1 MDDRLRYQRDFASHV
16 LKACFTKGL
25 SPAFFLAGFV
35 EETAEL
41 IEAMDVK
48 GNNIEEWKLKVLS
61 ELGDVL
67 WYTHAI
73 IEHLPGGKM
82 SRNCNDPKKI
92 ALEILVENETKTQP
106 LLLIGRVAGAVKKH
120 LRGDKDWPIM
130 RERIQTALNVSVSSL
145 VALTASCINRDF
157 GQVLK
162 EAMNSNIIK
171 VEARLRLN
179 TIRGDGARETTEDVK
194 KQHEILE

>member
-1 MDDRLRYQRDFASHV
+1 MDGHLRCQMDFTSHV
-16 LKACFTKGL
+16 LKACLTKGL

-41 IEAMDVK
+41 IEAIDDK
-48 GNNIEEWKLKVLS
+48 GKNIEEWKLKVIS
-61 ELGDVL
+61 ELGDML

-82 SRNCNDPKKI
+82 STNGCNTMKI
-92 ALEILVENETKTQP
+92 DLKIVVENEVKTQP

-120 LRGDKDWPIM
+120 LRGDRDWPIM

-145 VALTASCINRDF
+145 VALTASCINWDF

-179 TIRGDGARETTEDVK
+179 TIRGDGARETTDHVK
-194 KQHEILE
+194 EQQKILE

>member
-1 MDDRLRYQRDFASHV
+1 MGSMGV
-16 LKACFTKGL
+16 LG
-25 SPAFFLAGFV
+25 P
-35 EETAEL
+35 
-41 IEAMDVK
+41 
-48 GNNIEEWKLKVLS
+48 
-61 ELGDVL
+61 
-67 WYTHAI
+67 
-73 IEHLPGGKM
+73 P
-82 SRNCNDPKKI
+82 
-92 ALEILVENETKTQP
+92 
-106 LLLIGRVAGAVKKH
+106 
-120 LRGDKDWPIM
+120 DWPIM
-130 RERIQTALNVSVSSL
+130 RERIQAALNVSVSSL